1 MSNRNSNPRPLSL
14 IENLFP
20 SSPCAL
26 RALCGEIAFSFAPLT
41 NVNPSGSRPLLATHF
56 LLVFVPSH
64 FVPYT
69 FFSMFDS
76 HRFAL
81 FLAAALLLAITP
93 GPGIFYVLARTL
105 AGGRREGFQSSF
117 GTFFGGLFHVFAAA
131 LGVSAILAASAVAF
145 HTVKYA
151 GAAYLIFL
159 GIKMIR
165 SRNVPLP
172 DQAATQDSSPNA
184 NAFRPAAAAFKQGVL
199 TEALNPKTALFFLS
213 FIPQFIAPERGHIFL
228 QFATLGI
235 LSVTLNTAADLLVV
249 FCAAPLERKLKSSP
263 TFRSRQRTASGLGM
277 IGLGAYVALSDAK

>member
-1 MSNRNSNPRPLSL
+1 
-14 IENLFP
+14 
-20 SSPCAL
+20 
-26 RALCGEIAFSFAPLT
+26 
-41 NVNPSGSRPLLATHF
+41 
-56 LLVFVPSH
+56 
-64 FVPYT
+64 
-69 FFSMFDS
+69 MFDS

-81 FLAAALLLAITP
+81 FLAAALLLAVTP

-105 AGGRREGFQSSF
+105 AGGRREGFQSSI

-131 LGVSAILAASAVAF
+131 LGVSAILTASAVAF

-165 SRNVPLP
+165 SRN
-172 DQAATQDSSPNA
+172 SPAGASRSEKHFADRQRRSRNRA
-184 NAFRPAAAAFKQGVL
+184 SRGAIRPAAAAAFRQGIL

-235 LSVTLNTAADLLVV
+235 LSVALNTAADLLVV
-249 FCAAPLERKLKSSP
+249 ACAAPLERKLKSSP
-263 TFRSRQRTASGLGM
+263 TFRARQRTASGLGM
-277 IGLGAYVALSDAK
+277 IGLGAYLALSDAK

>member
-1 MSNRNSNPRPLSL
+1 
-14 IENLFP
+14 
-20 SSPCAL
+20 
-26 RALCGEIAFSFAPLT
+26 
-41 NVNPSGSRPLLATHF
+41 
-56 LLVFVPSH
+56 
-64 FVPYT
+64 
-69 FFSMFDS
+69 MFDA

-81 FLAAALLLAITP
+81 FFAAALLLAVTP

-105 AGGRREGFQSSF
+105 AGGRREGFQSSI

-131 LGVSAILAASAVAF
+131 LGISAILAASAVAF

-165 SRNVPLP
+165 SRNVPL
-172 DQAATQDSSPNA
+172 QDNTAVEGSTSSRG
-184 NAFRPAAAAFKQGVL
+184 AFRQGIL

-213 FIPQFIAPERGHIFL
+213 SIPQFIAPGRGHIFL

-249 FCAAPLERKLKSSP
+249 SLATPLERQLKSSF
-263 TFRSRQRTASGLGM
+263 TFRARQRTASGLGM